1 MCNTGFAGSKS
12 SLKPEY
18 EYVDDAKRHL
28 QDGDIL
34 EFRSGTD
41 GKLMVKYK
49 FNYIENSWEI
59 IK

>member
-18 EYVDDAKRHL
+18 EFKKGISREYKE
-28 QDGDIL
+28 GDIL
-34 EFRSGTD
+34 EFRSGID
-41 GKLMVKYK
+41 GQLMVKYK
-49 FNYIENSWEI
+49 YNYVENSWEI